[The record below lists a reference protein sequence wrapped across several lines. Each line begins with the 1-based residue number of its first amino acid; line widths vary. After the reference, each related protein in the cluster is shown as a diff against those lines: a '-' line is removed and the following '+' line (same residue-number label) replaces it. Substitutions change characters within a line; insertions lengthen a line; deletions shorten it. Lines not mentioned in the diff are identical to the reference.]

1 MKKIL
6 LALLFLGCY
15 ATSYAEPNNKPD
27 TFGVGLI
34 LGAPTGISI
43 KYWVDSTHAFDAAL
57 RFGDIAVHADY
68 LWHRWD
74 QLPKPRRGRLA
85 TYWGLG
91 GRVKED
97 GKDTHFGARA
107 VGGLAYDLPQ
117 HSVDLF
123 LEVVPVLELL
133 PDTRLDIDAALGV
146 RYYFN

>member
-6 LALLFLGCY
+6 LAILFLSCY
-15 ATSYAEPNNKPD
+15 APLYAESNNRPD
-27 TFGVGLI
+27 RLGAGLI
-34 LGAPTGISI
+34 LGAPTGISV
-43 KYWVDSTHAFDAAL
+43 KYWVDATHAFDAAL
-57 RFGDIAVHADY
+57 RFGDISVHADY

-74 QLPKPRRGRLA
+74 KLPKPRQGRLA

-91 GRVKED
+91 GRVKEE
-97 GKDTHFGARA
+97 GKDTYFGVRA
-107 VGGLAYDLPQ
+107 VGGVAYDLPQ
-117 HSVDLF
+117 HPVDLF